1 MLILPQEMK
10 AFEHFPAAVV
20 TDLCRYAEYERLPS
34 KVTCMCLSINLVVL
48 VIVRSV
54 QYWVNL

>member
-1 MLILPQEMK
+1 MK